1 MTTAGAGAALLV
13 EQLPRRLPA
22 CRRVSRR
29 RWSRASSTSPASSTA
44 RREPLPAKQAD
55 ERGLT
60 ASAAGPCNAA
70 TPDVKALDRATRL
83 RAAGGGGAPGALA
96 PRPGSLGSRRQGEMT
111 MTEEDVR
118 KAWSMV
124 RRAAERLA
132 EEAARLETAATGDGL
147 RDASLLAAQRSAR
160 DLLDVHLGAV
170 GRHYD
175 RVLRDRLTRRAEDDV
190 ED

>member
-1 MTTAGAGAALLV
+1 
-13 EQLPRRLPA
+13 
-22 CRRVSRR
+22 
-29 RWSRASSTSPASSTA
+29 
-44 RREPLPAKQAD
+44 
-55 ERGLT
+55 
-60 ASAAGPCNAA
+60 
-70 TPDVKALDRATRL
+70 
-83 RAAGGGGAPGALA
+83 
-96 PRPGSLGSRRQGEMT
+96 MT

-190 ED
+190 GTERNAALRLICVAAHPSSSQLGSLGRCLARGDVAGLLALPRRLQAREPASPRACGGGDARHSERPARDVRSSP